1 MSYRTMTG
9 RPEGRPLQAIVF
21 DFDGVI
27 ANSEPLHLQAF
38 QQALAE
44 QGIELT
50 DREYYARYLGYDDVG
65 MFQALARDRRIAMSD
80 RDVTALVTLKGVKLQ
95 AMLDAGSVL
104 FPGAADFIRQAAA
117 AVPIA
122 IASGALHH
130 EIHEIT
136 DAAGLSSLFTVIVAS
151 GDTPESKPSP
161 APYLLAFERLR
172 QSTGLALDARRCVA
186 IEDSR
191 WGLES
196 ARGAGL
202 RCVGVTNS
210 YPPHELGEVEL
221 VVSGL
226 NTLTLDQLDRL
237 CTSDA

>member
-1 MSYRTMTG
+1 VTAA
-9 RPEGRPLQAIVF
+9 LQAIIF

-27 ANSEPLHLQAF
+27 ADSEPLHFRAF

-44 QGIELT
+44 DGHELSS
-50 DREYYARYLGYDDVG
+50 REYYERYLGYDDVG
-65 MFQALARDRRIAMSD
+65 TFQAFAQDRGLAADTQHIAG
-80 RDVTALVTLKGVKLQ
+80 LVARKGEKLQ
-95 AMLDAGSVL
+95 ALLQGGTVL
-104 FPGAADFIRQAAA
+104 FPGALEFVKSAAQ
-117 AVPIA
+117 AVPIG

-130 EIHEIT
+130 EIIEVIA
-136 DAAGLSSLFTVIVAS
+136 AAGVADLFAAIVAS

-161 APYLLAFERLR
+161 APYRLAFERLR
-172 QSTGLALDARRCVA
+172 DASGANLDPRRCVA

-210 YPPHELGEVEL
+210 YPAGELTGAEL

-226 NTLTLDQLDRL
+226 HTLTLEALDRL
-237 CTSDA
+237 CADAR